1 MDQPSIQTTS
11 LQKQIMGKFSASQ
24 HLNKTFLHPSIVRAK
39 ASSWPRHAEV
49 TPLLLVIKLQRE
61 FLLFMMQR
69 ISVVLLLFWGE
80 GETFW
85 RAGKGSSGWVWIS
98 LLFWFGILV
107 CILYIYIWT
116 WVNWWC
122 RPLSF
127 QYHLDSWLT
136 SLFWNLKAQSSLK
149 HPTVSPTS
157 FMSLWSFDFLT
168 FYLPHF
174 DFDSVG
180 DSRAESLH
188 GFTWMHVACQIWW
201 PTCAFDDFLR
211 LPLAEKKGKKTCE
224 LSASNNNNNNNN
236 NNTEAH

>member
-49 TPLLLVIKLQRE
+49 TPLLLVINSRE
-61 FLLFMMQR
+61 NSCSSWCNGSR
-69 ISVVLLLFWGE
+69 LFWCFFG
-80 GETFW
+80 
-85 RAGKGSSGWVWIS
+85 GKGKN
-98 LLFWFGILV
+98 FGGRGRVVQVGYGFHCFFDWDFGVYI
-107 CILYIYIWT
+107 IYIWT

-224 LSASNNNNNNNN
+224 LSASNNNNNNN
-236 NNTEAH
+236 TEAH